1 MDGKAKNSAF
11 ENINA
16 EAEGDRYSNLEMSN
30 IQSCLVS
37 VYMAHDT
44 EEFQRIFITDN
55 YKVAL
60 KKYKSEVK
68 KTDNT
73 QYCLASA
80 YRAHDIEA
88 LQETNIV

>member
-1 MDGKAKNSAF
+1 
-11 ENINA
+11 
-16 EAEGDRYSNLEMSN
+16 MSN
-30 IQSCLVS
+30 TQSCLVS

-44 EEFQRIFITDN
+44 EEFQRIFITYN

-68 KTDNT
+68 KTGNS

-80 YRAHDIEA
+80 YRAHDTEVF
-88 LQETNIV
+88 LRTNIV